1 MVMITSWTLII
12 VLTFNSSITM
22 EQISDIKDVAECQ
35 RLEKV
40 IRDWRPVAYLSTKC
54 VERIK

>member
-1 MVMITSWTLII
+1 MITSWTLII
-12 VLTFNSSITM
+12 VLFFNSSVTM

-40 IRDWRPVAYLSTKC
+40 IREWRPAASMTTKC

>member
-1 MVMITSWTLII
+1 MITSWTLII
-12 VLTFNSSITM
+12 VLMFNSSVTM
-22 EQISDIKDVAECQ
+22 EQISDIKDITECQ

-40 IRDWRPVAYLSTKC
+40 IRDWRPVVHMTTKC